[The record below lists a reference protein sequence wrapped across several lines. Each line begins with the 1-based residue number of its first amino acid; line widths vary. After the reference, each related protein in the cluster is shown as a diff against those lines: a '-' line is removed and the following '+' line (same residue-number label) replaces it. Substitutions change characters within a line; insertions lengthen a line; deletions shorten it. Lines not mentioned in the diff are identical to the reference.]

1 MSPLGTFAATVEEV
15 LTEHTLDRPKVA
27 VFPPL
32 IPAAT
37 ILLGAGLQWL
47 APIALLGTS
56 DTDWRW
62 AMGALLLTG
71 IVMPILGFRAMR
83 RHGTNVTP
91 FAPSTAL
98 VTDGIFGWSRN
109 PFYTGG
115 TLAML
120 GVAVLL
126 GLDWVFVLA
135 IPSILALHLGVIRP
149 EEIYL
154 ENKFGAS
161 YQRYKASVPR
171 YVWPF

>member
-1 MSPLGTFAATVEEV
+1 MSPMVTYAITVEEV
-15 LTEHTLDRPKVA
+15 LTEHALDHPKVA

-32 IPAAT
+32 IPVAT

-47 APIALLGTS
+47 APISLPGISAPG
-56 DTDWRW
+56 WRW

-120 GVAVLL
+120 GLAVLL
-126 GLDWVFVLA
+126 GLDWVLILA

-154 ENKFGAS
+154 ENKFGAL
-161 YQRYKASVPR
+161 YRRYKASVPR
-171 YVWPF
+171 YVWPL